1 MMKKDAYIEELKAS
15 ERLWK
20 EILSKYPN
28 HKTRAEKL
36 LEKGIREVGN
46 GQIAFDIVLSCEA
59 LGEAERAKSS
69 GMMAEAYKRI
79 GMLWGTRF
87 PALSLSIWRK
97 AEDLFRET
105 GNEKEMELLKPN
117 LALSLFLIAEKYKLV
132 DAEIASMFQEEAI
145 KMAKALRIPDGMQ
158 DPSMEA
164 SYNYTKGTV
173 LRDAQL
179 LAESLAFDEKEEL
192 WDGAIQVLDEMIRIA
207 LDGKQK
213 DVALKLMSKVREYSI
228 KAGDPNFARLVKERM
243 DHVDVLE
250 NGPRFM
256 SPKEGEFHLLDVL
269 DLIGFYE
276 ESVIFSKHYK
286 AFEILG
292 FPPMKEGRFILTNS
306 GQLFPTFR
314 ESMRVY
320 RGQKGFFTKCQP
332 MLWREDMDDKK
343 QLIERL
349 KYVEFERMLY
359 QLPQC
364 LLFANG
370 IIVSD
375 PDGILHQKPFR
386 IDALG
391 LAQHYGIK
399 TELLDLT
406 ADKWTAAFF
415 ACAKYHEDTDVYE
428 PLLETEKEDETGVM
442 YCFNIHESDFVSNT
456 IRVVGAQPFVRP
468 TEQAAF
474 MVNMAEN
481 DNFNT
486 ICQDRVEFRQNPG
499 VSCLVYHFANRADR
513 LFPKEY
519 IQEKAHELV
528 LNNQCRFPADA
539 VRRVKGL
546 FYNSMSDEEFSHLLQ
561 ISGIV
566 VDGGPVLE
574 LKEEETKVTP
584 EVEKAFENLTKRI
597 DVRWFTTMPYQ
608 N

>member
-1 MMKKDAYIEELKAS
+1 MMKKDAFIEDLKAS

-20 EILSKYPN
+20 EILSKYPD

-36 LEKGIREVGN
+36 LEKGVREVGD

-59 LGEAERAKSS
+59 LGEAERAESPE
-69 GMMAEAYKRI
+69 MMAEAYKRI
-79 GMLWGTRF
+79 GMLWGVKF

-97 AEDLFRET
+97 AEELFRET
-105 GNEKEMELLKPN
+105 GNEKEIELLKPN
-117 LALSLFLIAEKYKLV
+117 LAHSLFLIAEKYKLV
-132 DAEIASMFQEEAI
+132 DAEIASMFHEEA
-145 KMAKALRIPDGMQ
+145 KTLAKALRIPDGMQ

-164 SYNYTKGTV
+164 SYNYTKGTI
-173 LRDAQL
+173 LRDAHM
-179 LAESLAFDEKEEL
+179 LAESLAFYEKEEL

-213 DVALKLMSKVREYSI
+213 DVALRLMGKVREYSI
-228 KAGDPNFARLVKERM
+228 KGGDLNFARLVEERM

-250 NGPRFM
+250 NGPRYM
-256 SPKEGEFHLLDVL
+256 PSKDGELGLLDVL

-276 ESVIFSKHYK
+276 ERVVFNKNYK
-286 AFEILG
+286 AFEYIG
-292 FPPMKEGRFILTNS
+292 FPPMKEGRFILANN
-306 GQLFPTFR
+306 GQLVPTFR

-320 RGQKGFFTKCQP
+320 RGQRGFFNECQP
-332 MLWREDMDDKK
+332 LLWRKDMDDNKR
-343 QLIERL
+343 LIERL

-370 IIVSD
+370 IVVKD
-375 PDGILHQKPFR
+375 PDGILYQKPFK

-415 ACAKYHEDTDVYE
+415 ACAKYHADTDVYE
-428 PLLETEKEDETGVM
+428 PLLETEKEDEKGVM
-442 YCFNIHESDFVSNT
+442 YCFNIRESDLESNT

-486 ICQDRVEFRQNPG
+486 ICQDRVDFKQTPG

-528 LNNQCRFPADA
+528 LNDQYRFPADA
-539 VRRVKGL
+539 VGRVKRL
-546 FYNSMSDEEFSHLLQ
+546 FYNSMNDEEFSQLVQ
-561 ISGIV
+561 TSGIIV
-566 VDGGPVLE
+566 GGGPVLE
-574 LKEEETKVTP
+574 LKEEETIVTP

-597 DVRWFTTMPYQ
+597 DVRWFTTVPYE